1 MGVQIYKFFTN
12 VRIKFKVGKFAYFKF
27 IVNHNLCYVKDSD
40 QIILKKIGER
50 LQEAR
55 LQKNLTQK
63 ELAFMVDVEISQIT
77 RIERGVINT
86 SVLSL
91 MRITDALEISISD
104 FLKDLEKS

>member
-1 MGVQIYKFFTN
+1 M
-12 VRIKFKVGKFAYFKF
+12 
-27 IVNHNLCYVKDSD
+27 KDSD

-50 LQEAR
+50 LQQTR
-55 LQKNLTQK
+55 VQKNLTQK

-86 SVLSL
+86 SILSL
-91 MRITDALEISISD
+91 LRITDVLEISISD

>member
-1 MGVQIYKFFTN
+1 M
-12 VRIKFKVGKFAYFKF
+12 
-27 IVNHNLCYVKDSD
+27 VNYNLCYVKDSD

-50 LQEAR
+50 LQQTR
-55 LQKNLTQK
+55 VQKNLTQK

-86 SVLSL
+86 SILSL
-91 MRITDALEISISD
+91 LRITDVLEISISD

>member
-1 MGVQIYKFFTN
+1 M
-12 VRIKFKVGKFAYFKF
+12 
-27 IVNHNLCYVKDSD
+27 KDSD

>member
-1 MGVQIYKFFTN
+1 
-12 VRIKFKVGKFAYFKF
+12 
-27 IVNHNLCYVKDSD
+27 VKDSD

-50 LQEAR
+50 LQETR
-55 LQKNLTQK
+55 VQKKLTQK

-91 MRITDALEISISD
+91 LRITDALEISISD

>member
-1 MGVQIYKFFTN
+1 
-12 VRIKFKVGKFAYFKF
+12 
-27 IVNHNLCYVKDSD
+27 VKDLD
-40 QIILKKIGER
+40 FVRLHKIGKR
-50 LQEAR
+50 AQGLR